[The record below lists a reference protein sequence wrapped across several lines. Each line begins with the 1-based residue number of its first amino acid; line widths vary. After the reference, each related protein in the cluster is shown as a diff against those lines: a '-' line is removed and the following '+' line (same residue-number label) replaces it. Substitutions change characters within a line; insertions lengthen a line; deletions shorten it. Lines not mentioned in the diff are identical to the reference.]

1 MSQTTE
7 HHASA
12 RGHAPVKEL
21 SSPQLRT
28 VRKEL
33 LLLRAEVERSE
44 FVHARIE
51 LHHSL
56 SSFGWLKLFVP
67 RFSAGR
73 SKAGGKGIN
82 ASLTDRFFGHPLV
95 SSLASLILVKPLRA
109 TLAAGTKPL
118 VKWGSLGALG
128 WAGYRFLAHMIHRQH
143 ERSATRS
150 HTDSTP

>member
-7 HHASA
+7 HSARA
-12 RGHAPVKEL
+12 RGHGPVKEL

-33 LLLRAEVERSE
+33 LMLRAEVERSE

-67 RFSAGR
+67 RFSSGR
-73 SKAGGKGIN
+73 SRTGGKSIN
-82 ASLTDRFFGHPLV
+82 ASLTDWFSGHPLL
-95 SSLASLILVKPLRA
+95 SSLASLILAKPLRA

-118 VKWGSLGALG
+118 LKWGSLGAVG
-128 WAGYRFLAHMIHRQH
+128 WAGYRFLANLIHRAH
-143 ERSATRS
+143 ERPTARA
-150 HTDSTP
+150 DDRP

>member
-1 MSQTTE
+1 MSQTNE
-7 HHASA
+7 HHARA
-12 RGHAPVKEL
+12 RAHGPVKDL

-44 FVHARIE
+44 FVHARRE

-67 RFSAGR
+67 GFSSHR
-73 SKAGGKGIN
+73 SRAGGKSIN
-82 ASLTDRFFGHPLV
+82 ASLTDWFTGHPLV
-95 SSLASLILVKPLRA
+95 SSLASLILAKPLRA

-118 VKWGSLGALG
+118 IKWGSLGAAA
-128 WAGYRFLAHMIHRQH
+128 WAGYRFLAQAIHREH
-143 ERSATRS
+143 ARSATQ
-150 HTDSTP
+150 TGDAP